1 MYDALTLA
9 QRMLLSRRDLNWKQ
23 EQLAHASGVSRTY
36 ISNIERGRIT
46 NVGVEVIFALAQALG
61 VAPQYLLGL
70 NDDPLVG
77 IPDNPQEQEER
88 TQLDALTKEF
98 INIFQQLS
106 DDKKGALLNLARVL
120 RSTDEPRIIGGTP

>member
-106 DDKKGALLNLARVL
+106 DDKKGVLLNLARVL